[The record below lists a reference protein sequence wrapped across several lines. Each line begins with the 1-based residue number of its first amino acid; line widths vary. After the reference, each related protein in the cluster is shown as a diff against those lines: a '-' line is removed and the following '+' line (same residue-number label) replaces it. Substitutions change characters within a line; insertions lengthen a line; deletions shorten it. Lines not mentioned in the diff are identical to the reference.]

1 MAQLLSEKQSVKV
14 HLKIVKRHIRLVRQI
29 NGGEELATAIEPFYQ
44 ELTTK
49 AAAVMA
55 AKDETQTKRDLLT
68 LKDGQLDDKVRDLY
82 EACKKFD
89 RDHPGIGIIR
99 KLFPEGLSKVV
110 YTVSEQEPTLVEKL
124 ILGIQSLGESH
135 ELAAHIAPL
144 QTANNACKVAI
155 DNYNAAL
162 NMQKTVEAYEAIAK
176 IDLCRQY
183 EQNFHTAGL
192 KFGKAFANRLFPP
205 INPPSGNG
213 NNHEPTK
220 QAV

>member
-14 HLKIVKRHIRLVRQI
+14 HLKIAKRHIRLTRQI
-29 NGGEELATAIEPFYQ
+29 NGGEELAAAIEPFYQ

-49 AAAVMA
+49 VAAVMA
-55 AKDETQTKRDLLT
+55 AKDETQAKRDLLA
-68 LKDGQLDDKVRDLY
+68 LKDGLLDDKVRDLY

-110 YTVSEQEPTLVEKL
+110 YSASEHEPSLVEKL

-135 ELAAHIAPL
+135 ELAALIAPL

-155 DNYNAAL
+155 DSLNAAL
-162 NMQKTVEAYEAIAK
+162 NVQKTVEAYEAIAK
-176 IDLCRQY
+176 TDLCRQY
-183 EQNFHTAGL
+183 EQNLHAAGL
-192 KFGKAFANRLFPP
+192 KFGKAFANRLFPQ
-205 INPPSGNG
+205 INPPSKNG
-213 NNHEPTK
+213 NNHEPTNK
-220 QAV
+220 AE